1 MPPPSVARTA
11 RLGTVWILL
20 FWLLLG
26 AGLYYVF
33 QLQEQR
39 QQDRYQ
45 SYTNSVGELVIPRS
59 PDGHFYVKGEI
70 NGEPLRFMVDTGASM
85 VVVSDAFADR
95 AGLQGGARAIFQT
108 ANGERPGRVLR
119 DVPVLAGG
127 LSHSR
132 TEVGIGLIMDN
143 DDFGLLG
150 QSFLSQF
157 DLLIQDR
164 QMVLR
169 PRGNS
174 R

>member
-1 MPPPSVARTA
+1 MPPPPVARTA

-95 AGLQGGARAIFQT
+95 AGLQGGV
-108 ANGERPGRVLR
+108 PGR
-119 DVPVLAGG
+119 
-127 LSHSR
+127 SSR
-132 TEVGIGLIMDN
+132 PPTASA
-143 DDFGLLG
+143 
-150 QSFLSQF
+150 QAACCATCRYWPAASATAAPKSA
-157 DLLIQDR
+157 
-164 QMVLR
+164 
-169 PRGNS
+169 S
-174 R
+174 A

>member
-85 VVVSDAFADR
+85 VVVSDAFAER
-95 AGLQGGARAIFQT
+95 AGRRAVPGPSSRPPT
-108 ANGERPGRVLR
+108 ANAQAACCAMFRCWPAASATAAPKSVS
-119 DVPVLAGG
+119 A
-127 LSHSR
+127 
-132 TEVGIGLIMDN
+132 
-143 DDFGLLG
+143 
-150 QSFLSQF
+150 
-157 DLLIQDR
+157 
-164 QMVLR
+164 
-169 PRGNS
+169 
-174 R
+174 